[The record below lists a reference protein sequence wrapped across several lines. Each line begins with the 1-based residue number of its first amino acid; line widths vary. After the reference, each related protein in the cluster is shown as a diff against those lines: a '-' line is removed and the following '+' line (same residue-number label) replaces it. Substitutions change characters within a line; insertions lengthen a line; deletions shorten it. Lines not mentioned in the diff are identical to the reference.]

1 MARAG
6 AKEQLRS
13 GGTALAAVRVMKVSN
28 DNLVGR
34 VVISGDG
41 IAIGEIARLFVE
53 TTSWRVESLQVTL
66 RKDSAERIGIR
77 RSMFHSSTIE
87 IATALVQSVG
97 DAVVLSVALDALRA
111 PEASSV
117 KPSAPLH

>member
-1 MARAG
+1 VARAG
-6 AKEQLRS
+6 TKEQLRS

-28 DNLVGR
+28 DNLIGR

>member
-6 AKEQLRS
+6 TKEQLRS

-28 DNLVGR
+28 DNLIGR